1 MKAQRLLPATSI
13 STWLPN
19 NPPTYLQYET
29 LNFTLSGNLVARG
42 NGTDLV
48 SIFKMSGGIGWDNQ
62 AYSSQSFTAPCTIEF
77 NKNSAYIDNANS
89 YAMIGWNEDPTTDAN
104 YASIDHAS
112 YPYRMVNYAIY
123 NNGAGNESLGTW
135 SSLNKFYIVY
145 TADGFSKHYN
155 GSTLLYSAAYAAGK
169 TVYVDSSFYAVSA
182 TFGGFTNIR
191 VIKKAWN
198 GTSY

>member
-1 MKAQRLLPATSI
+1 MKAERLLPSTSV

-19 NPPTYLQYET
+19 NLPTYLQYET
-29 LNFTLSGNLVARG
+29 LNFTLSANLIARG

-48 SIFKMSGGIGWDNQ
+48 SIFKMSGGFGWDNQ

-77 NKNSAYIDNANS
+77 NKNSSYVDTTFN
-89 YAMIGWNEDPTTDAN
+89 YAMIGWNEDPTTDAS

-112 YPYRMVNYAIY
+112 YPYRQSNYGIY
-123 NNGAGNESLGTW
+123 NNGAGNESLAVW
-135 SSLNKFYIVY
+135 SPLSKFYIVY
-145 TADGFSKHYN
+145 TADGFIKHYN
-155 GSTLLYSAAYAAGK
+155 GATLLYSAAYAAGK
-169 TVYVDSSFYAVSA
+169 TVYVDSSFYSNSA
-182 TFGGFTNIR
+182 NTGGFTNIR